1 MREDEYTGLDATALA
16 ELVRRGDASA
26 AELLELALARLERW
40 NPAINAVVIELAER
54 ARRDAAATPAGPFGG
69 VPFLVKDLD
78 GFLAGAE
85 FTASS
90 RALLGYVPPRDSE
103 LFRRYREAGL
113 VIFGKTNTPELGL
126 VGTTESVLRGPA
138 RNPWNPAY
146 STGGSSGGSAAAV
159 AARIV
164 PMAHGGDG
172 GGSIRIPASACGLFG
187 LKPTRGRTP
196 MGPDESEVWSGFV
209 QRHALTRTVRD
220 SAALLDATLG
230 DDPGAPYTAPAPLR
244 PYAEEVRRDPGRL
257 RIAFSTRSLFGRDTH
272 PDCVAATESA
282 AALLESLGH
291 DVTEAH
297 PPIEREQ
304 LVNAYLVVVA
314 ASTAGALRQV
324 GELRGRRVRG
334 SELEPATQFL
344 AALGEALPAAELEF
358 ARLKFHAAARTLA
371 PFFAAH
377 DVFVDATLAFP
388 PPPLGEW
395 ELAPGLQWA
404 IRAFS
409 GVMPRAAMRRALA
422 HFAADAL
429 ERTAN
434 TMLFNMTGQPAMS
447 VPLHV
452 NAAGL
457 PIGVQCVARFGDEA
471 TLFRL
476 AAQLEQAAPW
486 NERMPPEPPPAQQP
500 RTQGRGSSGGASTG
514 SSASSSS
521 MSSPAGAS

>member
-1 MREDEYTGLDATALA
+1 MREEEYIRLDATALA
-16 ELVRRGDASA
+16 GLVRGGEVSA
-26 AELLELALARLERW
+26 TELLELALARLARW

-54 ARRDAAATPAGPFGG
+54 ARRDAAATLPAGPFAG

-103 LFRRYREAGL
+103 LFRRYRDAGL
-113 VIFGKTNTPELGL
+113 VICGKTNTPEFGL
-126 VGTTESVLRGPA
+126 VGTTESLLRGPA

-146 STGGSSGGSAAAV
+146 SCGGSSGGSAAAV

-172 GGSIRIPASACGLFG
+172 GGSIRTPASACGLFG

-196 MGPDESEVWSGFV
+196 MGPDESEAWSGFV
-209 QRHALTRTVRD
+209 QRHAITRTVRD
-220 SAALLDATLG
+220 SAMLLDATQG
-230 DDPGAPYTAPAPLR
+230 YDAGAPYTAPPPQR
-244 PYAEEVRRDPGRL
+244 PYAGEVGRDPGRL

-272 PDCVAATESA
+272 PDCVAAVRAA
-282 AALLESLGH
+282 AALLEHLGH
-291 DVTEAH
+291 EVTEAH
-297 PPIEREQ
+297 PPIEREA
-304 LVNAYLVVVA
+304 LVHAYLVVVA
-314 ASTAGALRQV
+314 ACTAGLVRQI
-324 GELRGRRVRG
+324 GKLRGRRVRG
-334 SELEPATQFL
+334 RELEPTTQFL
-344 AALGEALPAAELEF
+344 ATLGEALPAGEFEF
-358 ARLKFHAAARTLA
+358 ARLTFHAASRALA

-388 PPPLGEW
+388 PPRIGEW
-395 ELAPGLQWA
+395 ALAPQLQWA
-404 IRAFS
+404 IRSFS
-409 GVMPRAAMRRALA
+409 SVLPRAVMRRALD
-422 HFAADAL
+422 HFAADGL

-434 TMLFNMTGQPAMS
+434 TMLFNMSGQPAMS

-452 NAAGL
+452 NAEGL
-457 PIGVQCVARFGDEA
+457 PIGVQCVGGFGDEA

-486 NERMPPEPPPAQQP
+486 IERMPAEPA
-500 RTQGRGSSGGASTG
+500 AH
-514 SSASSSS
+514 
-521 MSSPAGAS
+521 

>member
-1 MREDEYTGLDATALA
+1 MREEEYIRLDATALA
-16 ELVRRGDASA
+16 GLVRGGEVSA
-26 AELLELALARLERW
+26 IELLELALARLARW

-54 ARRDAAATPAGPFGG
+54 ARRDAAATLPAGPFAG

-103 LFRRYREAGL
+103 LFRRYRDAGL
-113 VIFGKTNTPELGL
+113 VICGKTNTPEFGL
-126 VGTTESVLRGPA
+126 VGTTESLLRGPA

-146 STGGSSGGSAAAV
+146 SCGGSSGGSAAAV

-196 MGPDESEVWSGFV
+196 MGPDESEAWSGFV
-209 QRHALTRTVRD
+209 QRHAITRTVRD
-220 SAALLDATLG
+220 SAMLLDATQG
-230 DDPGAPYTAPAPLR
+230 YDAGAPYTAPPPQR
-244 PYAEEVRRDPGRL
+244 PYAGEVGRDPGRL

-272 PDCVAATESA
+272 PDCVAAVRAA
-282 AALLESLGH
+282 AALLEHLGH
-291 DVTEAH
+291 EVTEAH
-297 PPIEREQ
+297 PPIEREA
-304 LVNAYLVVVA
+304 LVHAYLVVVA
-314 ASTAGALRQV
+314 ACTAGLVRQI
-324 GELRGRRVRG
+324 GKLRGRRVRG
-334 SELEPATQFL
+334 RELEPTTQFL
-344 AALGEALPAAELEF
+344 ATLGEALPAGEFEF
-358 ARLKFHAAARTLA
+358 ARLTFHAASRALA

-388 PPPLGEW
+388 PPRIGEW
-395 ELAPGLQWA
+395 ALAPQLQWA
-404 IRAFS
+404 IRSFS
-409 GVMPRAAMRRALA
+409 SVLPRAVMRRALD
-422 HFAADAL
+422 HFAADGL

-434 TMLFNMTGQPAMS
+434 TMLFNMSGQPAMS

-452 NAAGL
+452 NAEGL
-457 PIGVQCVARFGDEA
+457 PIGVQCVGGFGDEA

-486 NERMPPEPPPAQQP
+486 IERMPAEPA
-500 RTQGRGSSGGASTG
+500 AH
-514 SSASSSS
+514 
-521 MSSPAGAS
+521 

>member
-1 MREDEYTGLDATALA
+1 MREEEYIRLDATALA
-16 ELVRRGDASA
+16 ELVRRGEAGA
-26 AELLELALARLERW
+26 TELLELALARLARW

-54 ARRDAAATPAGPFGG
+54 ARRDVASALPAGPFTG

-103 LFRRYREAGL
+103 LFRRYRNAGL
-113 VIFGKTNTPELGL
+113 VICGKTNTPEFGL
-126 VGTTESVLRGPA
+126 VGTTESLLRGPA
-138 RNPWNPAY
+138 RNPWNLAY

-220 SAALLDATLG
+220 SATLLDATQG
-230 DDPGAPYTAPAPLR
+230 GDPGAPYSAPPPQR
-244 PYAEEVRRDPGRL
+244 PYAEEARRDPGRL

-272 PDCVAATESA
+272 PDCVAAVQAA
-282 AALLESLGH
+282 AALLEHLGH
-291 DVTEAH
+291 EVTEAH
-297 PPIEREQ
+297 PPIEREA
-304 LVNAYLVVVA
+304 LVHAYLVVVA
-314 ASTAGALRQV
+314 ACTAGVVRQI
-324 GELRGRRVRG
+324 GKLRGRRVRG
-334 SELEPATQFL
+334 SELEPTTQFL
-344 AALGEALPAAELEF
+344 ATLGEALPAGEFEF
-358 ARLKFHAAARTLA
+358 ARLKFHAASRALA

-388 PPPLGEW
+388 PPRLGEW
-395 ELAPGLQWA
+395 ALAPQLQWA
-404 IRAFS
+404 IRRFS
-409 GVMPRAAMRRALA
+409 GVLPRAVMRRALD
-422 HFAADAL
+422 HFAAEGL

-434 TMLFNMTGQPAMS
+434 TMLFNMSGQPAMS

-457 PIGVQCVARFGDEA
+457 PIGVQCVGRFGDEA
-471 TLFRL
+471 TLLRL

-486 NERMPPEPPPAQQP
+486 IERMPAEPAA
-500 RTQGRGSSGGASTG
+500 R
-514 SSASSSS
+514 
-521 MSSPAGAS
+521 

>member
-1 MREDEYTGLDATALA
+1 MREEEYIRLDATALA
-16 ELVRRGDASA
+16 GLVRGGEVSA
-26 AELLELALARLERW
+26 IELLELALARLARW

-54 ARRDAAATPAGPFGG
+54 ARRDAAATLPAGPFAG

-103 LFRRYREAGL
+103 LFRRYRDAGL
-113 VIFGKTNTPELGL
+113 VICGKTNTPEFGL
-126 VGTTESVLRGPA
+126 VGTTESLLRGPA

-146 STGGSSGGSAAAV
+146 SCGGSSGGSAAAV

-196 MGPDESEVWSGFV
+196 MGPDESEAWSGFV
-209 QRHALTRTVRD
+209 QRHAITRTVRD
-220 SAALLDATLG
+220 SAMLLDATQG
-230 DDPGAPYTAPAPLR
+230 YDAGAPYTAPPPQR
-244 PYAEEVRRDPGRL
+244 PYAGEVGRDPGRL

-272 PDCVAATESA
+272 PDCVAAVRAA
-282 AALLESLGH
+282 AALLEHLGH
-291 DVTEAH
+291 EVTEAH
-297 PPIEREQ
+297 PPIEREA
-304 LVNAYLVVVA
+304 LVHAYLVVVA
-314 ASTAGALRQV
+314 ACTAGLVRQI
-324 GELRGRRVRG
+324 GKLRGRRVRG
-334 SELEPATQFL
+334 RELEPTTQFL
-344 AALGEALPAAELEF
+344 ATLGEALPAGEFEF
-358 ARLKFHAAARTLA
+358 ARLTFHAASRALA

-388 PPPLGEW
+388 PPRIGEW
-395 ELAPGLQWA
+395 ALAPQLQWA
-404 IRAFS
+404 IRSFS
-409 GVMPRAAMRRALA
+409 SVLPRAVMRRALD
-422 HFAADAL
+422 HFAADGL

-434 TMLFNMTGQPAMS
+434 TMLFNMSGQPAMS

-452 NAAGL
+452 NAEGL
-457 PIGVQCVARFGDEA
+457 PIGVQCVGGFGDEA
-471 TLFRL
+471 MLFRL

-486 NERMPPEPPPAQQP
+486 IERMPAEPA
-500 RTQGRGSSGGASTG
+500 AH
-514 SSASSSS
+514 
-521 MSSPAGAS
+521 

>member
-1 MREDEYTGLDATALA
+1 MREEEYIRLDATALA
-16 ELVRRGDASA
+16 QRVRDGEVSA
-26 AELLELALARLERW
+26 TQLLELALARLARW

-54 ARRDAAATPAGPFGG
+54 ARRDAASTLPAGPFTG

-90 RALLGYVPPRDSE
+90 RALLGYMPARDSE
-103 LFRRYREAGL
+103 LFRRYRNAGL
-113 VIFGKTNTPELGL
+113 IICGKTNTPEFGL
-126 VGTTESVLRGPA
+126 VGTTESLLRGPA
-138 RNPWNPAY
+138 RNPWNLAY

-209 QRHALTRTVRD
+209 QRHAITRTVRD
-220 SAALLDATLG
+220 SAALLDATQG
-230 DDPGAPYTAPAPLR
+230 DDPGAPYTAPPPQR

-257 RIAFSTRSLFGRDTH
+257 RIAFSARSLFGRDTH
-272 PDCVAATESA
+272 PDCVAAVRAA
-282 AALLESLGH
+282 AALLEHLGH
-291 DVTEAH
+291 EVTEAH
-297 PPIEREQ
+297 PPIEREA
-304 LVNAYLVVVA
+304 LVHAYLVVVA
-314 ASTAGALRQV
+314 ACTAGLVRQI
-324 GELRGRRVRG
+324 GTLRGRRVRG
-334 SELEPATQFL
+334 RELEPTTQFL
-344 AALGEALPAAELEF
+344 ATLGEALPAGEFEF
-358 ARLKFHAAARTLA
+358 ARLTFQAASRTLA

-377 DVFVDATLAFP
+377 DVFVDATLAWP
-388 PPPLGEW
+388 PPRLGEW
-395 ELAPGLQWA
+395 SLAPQLQWA
-404 IRAFS
+404 IRSFS
-409 GVMPRAAMRRALA
+409 AVLPRAVMRRALD
-422 HFAADAL
+422 HFAADGL

-434 TMLFNMTGQPAMS
+434 TMLFNMSGQPAMS

-457 PIGVQCVARFGDEA
+457 PIGVQCVGRFGDEA
-471 TLFRL
+471 TLLRL

-486 NERMPPEPPPAQQP
+486 IERMPVEPAA
-500 RTQGRGSSGGASTG
+500 R
-514 SSASSSS
+514 
-521 MSSPAGAS
+521 

>member
-1 MREDEYTGLDATALA
+1 MMREEEYIRLDASALA
-16 ELVRRGDASA
+16 ALVRRGEVSA
-26 AELLELALARLERW
+26 TQLLELALGRLARW
-40 NPAINAVVIELAER
+40 NPAINAVVIDLAGR
-54 ARRDAAATPAGPFGG
+54 ARRDAAAAALPAGPFSG

-103 LFRRYREAGL
+103 LFSRYRQAGL
-113 VIFGKTNTPELGL
+113 VIFGKTNTPEFGL

-138 RNPWNPAY
+138 RNPWNLAH

-159 AARIV
+159 AARVV
-164 PMAHGGDG
+164 PMAHAGDG

-196 MGPDESEVWSGFV
+196 MGPDESEAWSGLV
-209 QRHALTRTVRD
+209 QRHAITRTVRD
-220 SAALLDATLG
+220 SAALLDATHG
-230 DDPGAPYTAPAPLR
+230 DDPGTPYTAPPPVR

-257 RIAFSTRSLFGRDTH
+257 RIAFSTRSLLGRDTH
-272 PDCVAATESA
+272 PDCAAAVQAA
-282 AALLESLGH
+282 AALLERLGH

-297 PPIEREQ
+297 PPIEREA
-304 LVNAYLVVVA
+304 LVHAYLVVVA
-314 ASTAGALRQV
+314 ASTAGFVRQI
-324 GELRGRRVRG
+324 GALRGRRVRG
-334 SELEPATQFL
+334 SELEPTTQFL
-344 AALGEALPAAELEF
+344 ATLGEALPAGEF
-358 ARLKFHAAARTLA
+358 EYARLKFHAAARTLA
-371 PFFAAH
+371 PFFAGH
-377 DVFVDATLAFP
+377 DVFVDATLAWP
-388 PPPLGEW
+388 PPRIGEW
-395 ELAPGLQWA
+395 ELAPQLQWA
-404 IRAFS
+404 IRRLCA
-409 GVMPRAAMRRALA
+409 VMPRAVLRRALD
-422 HFAADAL
+422 HFAADGL

-457 PIGVQCVARFGDEA
+457 PIGVQCVGRFGDEA

-486 NERMPPEPPPAQQP
+486 IGRTPAEPPP
-500 RTQGRGSSGGASTG
+500 G
-514 SSASSSS
+514 
-521 MSSPAGAS
+521 

>member
-1 MREDEYTGLDATALA
+1 MREEEYIRLDATALA
-16 ELVRRGDASA
+16 GLVRGGEVSA
-26 AELLELALARLERW
+26 IELLELALARLARW

-54 ARRDAAATPAGPFGG
+54 ARRDAAATLPAGPFAG

-103 LFRRYREAGL
+103 LFRRYRDAGL
-113 VIFGKTNTPELGL
+113 VICGKTNTPEFGL
-126 VGTTESVLRGPA
+126 VGTTESLLRGPA

-146 STGGSSGGSAAAV
+146 SCGGSSGGSAAAV

-196 MGPDESEVWSGFV
+196 MGPDESEAWSGFV
-209 QRHALTRTVRD
+209 QRHAITRTVRD
-220 SAALLDATLG
+220 SAMLLDATQG
-230 DDPGAPYTAPAPLR
+230 YDAGAPYTAPPPQR
-244 PYAEEVRRDPGRL
+244 PYAGEVGRDPGRL

-272 PDCVAATESA
+272 PDCVAAVRAA
-282 AALLESLGH
+282 AALLEHLGH
-291 DVTEAH
+291 EVTEAH
-297 PPIEREQ
+297 PPIEREA
-304 LVNAYLVVVA
+304 LVHAYLVVVA
-314 ASTAGALRQV
+314 ACTAGLVRQI
-324 GELRGRRVRG
+324 GKLRGRRVRG
-334 SELEPATQFL
+334 RELEPTTQFL
-344 AALGEALPAAELEF
+344 ATLGEALPAGEFEF
-358 ARLKFHAAARTLA
+358 ARLTFHAASRALA

-377 DVFVDATLAFP
+377 DVFVDATLAW
-388 PPPLGEW
+388 PPPLIGEW
-395 ELAPGLQWA
+395 ALAPQLQWA
-404 IRAFS
+404 IRSFS
-409 GVMPRAAMRRALA
+409 SVLPRAVMRRALD
-422 HFAADAL
+422 HFAADGL

-434 TMLFNMTGQPAMS
+434 TMLFNMSGQPAMS

-452 NAAGL
+452 NAEGL
-457 PIGVQCVARFGDEA
+457 PIGVQCVGGFGDEA

-486 NERMPPEPPPAQQP
+486 IERMPAEPA
-500 RTQGRGSSGGASTG
+500 AH
-514 SSASSSS
+514 
-521 MSSPAGAS
+521 

>member
-1 MREDEYTGLDATALA
+1 MREEEYIRLDATALA
-16 ELVRRGDASA
+16 GLVRGGEVSA
-26 AELLELALARLERW
+26 IELLELALARLARW

-54 ARRDAAATPAGPFGG
+54 ARRDAAATLPAGPFAG

-103 LFRRYREAGL
+103 LFRRYRDAGL
-113 VIFGKTNTPELGL
+113 VICGKTNTPEFGL
-126 VGTTESVLRGPA
+126 VGTTESLLRGPA

-146 STGGSSGGSAAAV
+146 SCGGSSGGSAAAV

-196 MGPDESEVWSGFV
+196 MGPDESEAWSGFV
-209 QRHALTRTVRD
+209 QRHAITRTVRD
-220 SAALLDATLG
+220 SAMLLDATQG
-230 DDPGAPYTAPAPLR
+230 YDAGAPYTAPPPQR
-244 PYAEEVRRDPGRL
+244 PYAGEVGRDPGRL

-272 PDCVAATESA
+272 PDCVAAVRAA
-282 AALLESLGH
+282 AALLEHLGH
-291 DVTEAH
+291 EVTEAH
-297 PPIEREQ
+297 PPIEREA
-304 LVNAYLVVVA
+304 LVHAYLVVVA
-314 ASTAGALRQV
+314 ACTAGLVRQI
-324 GELRGRRVRG
+324 GKLRGRRVRG
-334 SELEPATQFL
+334 RELEPTTQFL
-344 AALGEALPAAELEF
+344 ATLGEALPAGEFEF
-358 ARLKFHAAARTLA
+358 ARLTFHAASRALA

-388 PPPLGEW
+388 PPRIGEW
-395 ELAPGLQWA
+395 ALAPQLQWA
-404 IRAFS
+404 IRSFS
-409 GVMPRAAMRRALA
+409 GVLPRTVMRRALD
-422 HFAADAL
+422 HFAADGL

-434 TMLFNMTGQPAMS
+434 TMLFNMSGQPAMS

-452 NAAGL
+452 NAEGL
-457 PIGVQCVARFGDEA
+457 PIGVQCVGGFGDEA
-471 TLFRL
+471 MLFRL

-486 NERMPPEPPPAQQP
+486 IERMPAEPA
-500 RTQGRGSSGGASTG
+500 AH
-514 SSASSSS
+514 
-521 MSSPAGAS
+521 

>member
-1 MREDEYTGLDATALA
+1 MMREEEYIRLDATALA
-16 ELVRRGDASA
+16 QRVRHGEVSA
-26 AELLELALARLERW
+26 AQLLELALARLARW
-40 NPAINAVVIELAER
+40 NRAINAVVIELAER
-54 ARRDAAATPAGPFGG
+54 ARRDVASALPAGPFTG

-103 LFRRYREAGL
+103 LFRRYRNAGL
-113 VIFGKTNTPELGL
+113 VICGKTNTPEFGL
-126 VGTTESVLRGPA
+126 VGTTESLLRGPA
-138 RNPWNPAY
+138 RNPWNLAY

-209 QRHALTRTVRD
+209 QRHAISRTVRD
-220 SAALLDATLG
+220 SAMLLDATQG
-230 DDPGAPYTAPAPLR
+230 DDPGAPYTAPPPVR

-272 PDCVAATESA
+272 PDCVAAVQAA
-282 AALLESLGH
+282 AALLDGLGH
-291 DVTEAH
+291 EVTEAH
-297 PPIEREQ
+297 PPIEREA
-304 LVNAYLVVVA
+304 LVHAYLVVVA
-314 ASTAGALRQV
+314 SCTAGVVRQI
-324 GELRGRRVRG
+324 GALRGRRVRG
-334 SELEPATQFL
+334 SELEPTTQFL
-344 AALGEALPAAELEF
+344 ARLGEALPAGEFEF
-358 ARLKFHAAARTLA
+358 ARLTFHAAARTLA

-377 DVFVDATLAFP
+377 DVFVDATLAWP
-388 PPPLGEW
+388 PPRIGEW
-395 ELAPGLQWA
+395 ALAPQLQWA
-404 IRAFS
+404 IRRFS
-409 GVMPRAAMRRALA
+409 GVLPRAVMRRALD
-422 HFAADAL
+422 HFAADGL

-434 TMLFNMTGQPAMS
+434 TMLFNMSGQPAMS

-457 PIGVQCVARFGDEA
+457 PIGVQCVGRFGDEA

-486 NERMPPEPPPAQQP
+486 IERMPAEPAA
-500 RTQGRGSSGGASTG
+500 R
-514 SSASSSS
+514 
-521 MSSPAGAS
+521 

>member
-1 MREDEYTGLDATALA
+1 MREEEYIRLDATALA
-16 ELVRRGDASA
+16 GLVRGGEVSA
-26 AELLELALARLERW
+26 IELLELALARLARW

-54 ARRDAAATPAGPFGG
+54 ARRDAAATLPAGPFAG

-103 LFRRYREAGL
+103 LFRRYRDAGL
-113 VIFGKTNTPELGL
+113 VICGKTNTPEFGL
-126 VGTTESVLRGPA
+126 VGTTESLLRGPA

-146 STGGSSGGSAAAV
+146 SCGGSSGGSAAAV

-196 MGPDESEVWSGFV
+196 MGPDESEAWSGFV
-209 QRHALTRTVRD
+209 QRHAITRTVRD
-220 SAALLDATLG
+220 SAMLLDATQG
-230 DDPGAPYTAPAPLR
+230 YDAGAPYTAPPPQR
-244 PYAEEVRRDPGRL
+244 PYAGEVGRDPGRL

-272 PDCVAATESA
+272 PDCVAAVRAA
-282 AALLESLGH
+282 AALLEHLGH
-291 DVTEAH
+291 EVTEAH
-297 PPIEREQ
+297 PPIEREA
-304 LVNAYLVVVA
+304 LVHAYLVVVA
-314 ASTAGALRQV
+314 ACTAGLVRQI
-324 GELRGRRVRG
+324 GKLRGRRVRG
-334 SELEPATQFL
+334 RELEPTTQFL
-344 AALGEALPAAELEF
+344 ATLGEALPAGEFEF
-358 ARLKFHAAARTLA
+358 ARLTFHAASRALA

-388 PPPLGEW
+388 PPRIGEW
-395 ELAPGLQWA
+395 ALAPQLQWA
-404 IRAFS
+404 IRSFS
-409 GVMPRAAMRRALA
+409 SVLPRAVMRRALD
-422 HFAADAL
+422 HFAANGL

-434 TMLFNMTGQPAMS
+434 TMLFNMSGQPAMS

-452 NAAGL
+452 NAEGL
-457 PIGVQCVARFGDEA
+457 PIGVQCVGGFGDEA

-486 NERMPPEPPPAQQP
+486 IERMPAEPA
-500 RTQGRGSSGGASTG
+500 AH
-514 SSASSSS
+514 
-521 MSSPAGAS
+521 

>member
-1 MREDEYTGLDATALA
+1 MREEEYIRLDATALA
-16 ELVRRGDASA
+16 GLVRGGEVSA
-26 AELLELALARLERW
+26 TELLELALARLARW

-54 ARRDAAATPAGPFGG
+54 ARRDAAATLPAGPFAG

-103 LFRRYREAGL
+103 LFRRYRDAGL
-113 VIFGKTNTPELGL
+113 VICGKTNTPEFGL
-126 VGTTESVLRGPA
+126 VGTTESLLRGPA

-146 STGGSSGGSAAAV
+146 SCGGSSGGSAAAV

-196 MGPDESEVWSGFV
+196 MGPDESEAWSGFV
-209 QRHALTRTVRD
+209 QRHAITRTVRD
-220 SAALLDATLG
+220 SAMLLDATQG
-230 DDPGAPYTAPAPLR
+230 YDAGAPYTAPPPQR
-244 PYAEEVRRDPGRL
+244 PYAGEVGRDPGRL

-272 PDCVAATESA
+272 PDCVAAVRAA
-282 AALLESLGH
+282 AALLEHLGH
-291 DVTEAH
+291 EVTEAH
-297 PPIEREQ
+297 PPIEREV
-304 LVNAYLVVVA
+304 LVHAYLVVVA
-314 ASTAGALRQV
+314 ACTAGLVRQI
-324 GELRGRRVRG
+324 GKLRGRRVRG
-334 SELEPATQFL
+334 RELEPTTQFL
-344 AALGEALPAAELEF
+344 ATLGEALPAGEFEF
-358 ARLKFHAAARTLA
+358 ARLTFHAASRALA

-388 PPPLGEW
+388 PPRIGEW
-395 ELAPGLQWA
+395 ALAPQLQWA
-404 IRAFS
+404 IRSFS
-409 GVMPRAAMRRALA
+409 SVLPRAVMRRALD
-422 HFAADAL
+422 HFAADGL

-434 TMLFNMTGQPAMS
+434 TMLFNMSGQPAMS

-452 NAAGL
+452 NAEGL
-457 PIGVQCVARFGDEA
+457 PIGVQCVGGFGDEA

-486 NERMPPEPPPAQQP
+486 IERMPAEPAEH
-500 RTQGRGSSGGASTG
+500 
-514 SSASSSS
+514 
-521 MSSPAGAS
+521 

>member
-1 MREDEYTGLDATALA
+1 MREEEYIRLDATALA
-16 ELVRRGDASA
+16 GLVRGGEVSA
-26 AELLELALARLERW
+26 IELLELALARLARW

-54 ARRDAAATPAGPFGG
+54 ARRDAAATLPAGPFAG

-103 LFRRYREAGL
+103 LFRRYRDAGL
-113 VIFGKTNTPELGL
+113 VICGKTNTPEFGL
-126 VGTTESVLRGPA
+126 VGTTESLLRGPA

-146 STGGSSGGSAAAV
+146 SCGGSSGGSAAAV

-196 MGPDESEVWSGFV
+196 MGPDESEAWSGFV
-209 QRHALTRTVRD
+209 QRHAITRTVRD
-220 SAALLDATLG
+220 SAMLLDATQG
-230 DDPGAPYTAPAPLR
+230 YDAGAPYTAPPPQR
-244 PYAEEVRRDPGRL
+244 PYAGEVGRDPGRL

-272 PDCVAATESA
+272 PDCVAAVRAA
-282 AALLESLGH
+282 AALLEHLGH
-291 DVTEAH
+291 EVTEAH
-297 PPIEREQ
+297 PPIEREA
-304 LVNAYLVVVA
+304 LVHAYLVVVA
-314 ASTAGALRQV
+314 ACTAGLVRQI
-324 GELRGRRVRG
+324 GKLRGRRVRG
-334 SELEPATQFL
+334 RELEPTTQFL
-344 AALGEALPAAELEF
+344 ATLGEALPAGEFEF
-358 ARLKFHAAARTLA
+358 ARLTFHAASRALA

-388 PPPLGEW
+388 PPRIGEW
-395 ELAPGLQWA
+395 ALAPQLQWA
-404 IRAFS
+404 IRSFS
-409 GVMPRAAMRRALA
+409 SVLPRAVMRRALD
-422 HFAADAL
+422 HFAADGL

-457 PIGVQCVARFGDEA
+457 PIGVQCVGGFGDEA

-486 NERMPPEPPPAQQP
+486 IERMPAEPA
-500 RTQGRGSSGGASTG
+500 AH
-514 SSASSSS
+514 
-521 MSSPAGAS
+521 

>member
-1 MREDEYTGLDATALA
+1 MREEEYIRLDATALA
-16 ELVRRGDASA
+16 ELVRGGEVSA
-26 AELLELALARLERW
+26 TELLELALARLARW

-54 ARRDAAATPAGPFGG
+54 ARRDAAATLPAGPFAG

-103 LFRRYREAGL
+103 LFRRYRDAGL
-113 VIFGKTNTPELGL
+113 VICGKTNTPEFGL
-126 VGTTESVLRGPA
+126 VGTTERQLRGPA

-146 STGGSSGGSAAAV
+146 SCGGSSGGSAAAV

-196 MGPDESEVWSGFV
+196 MGPDESEAWSGFV
-209 QRHALTRTVRD
+209 QRHAITRTVRD
-220 SAALLDATLG
+220 SAMLLDATQG
-230 DDPGAPYTAPAPLR
+230 YDAGAPYTAPPPQR
-244 PYAEEVRRDPGRL
+244 PYAGEVGRDPGRL

-272 PDCVAATESA
+272 PDCAAAVRAA
-282 AALLESLGH
+282 AALLEHLGH
-291 DVTEAH
+291 EVTEAH
-297 PPIEREQ
+297 PPIEREA
-304 LVNAYLVVVA
+304 LVHAYLVVVA
-314 ASTAGALRQV
+314 ACTAGLVRQI
-324 GELRGRRVRG
+324 GKLRGRRVRG
-334 SELEPATQFL
+334 RELEPTTQFL
-344 AALGEALPAAELEF
+344 ATLGEALPAGEFEF
-358 ARLKFHAAARTLA
+358 ARLTFHAASRALA

-388 PPPLGEW
+388 PPRIGEW
-395 ELAPGLQWA
+395 ALAPLLQWA
-404 IRAFS
+404 IRSFS
-409 GVMPRAAMRRALA
+409 GVLPRTVMRRALD
-422 HFAADAL
+422 HFAADGL

-434 TMLFNMTGQPAMS
+434 TMLFNMSGQPAMS

-452 NAAGL
+452 NAEGL
-457 PIGVQCVARFGDEA
+457 PIGVQCVGGFGDEA
-471 TLFRL
+471 MLFRL

-486 NERMPPEPPPAQQP
+486 IERMPAEPA
-500 RTQGRGSSGGASTG
+500 AH
-514 SSASSSS
+514 
-521 MSSPAGAS
+521 

>member
-1 MREDEYTGLDATALA
+1 MREEEYIRLDATALA
-16 ELVRRGDASA
+16 GLVRGGEVSA
-26 AELLELALARLERW
+26 IELLELALARLARW

-54 ARRDAAATPAGPFGG
+54 ARRDAAATLPAGPFAG

-103 LFRRYREAGL
+103 LFRRYRDAGL
-113 VIFGKTNTPELGL
+113 VICGKTNTPEFGL
-126 VGTTESVLRGPA
+126 VGTTESLLRGPA

-146 STGGSSGGSAAAV
+146 SCGGSSGGSAAAV

-196 MGPDESEVWSGFV
+196 MGPDESEAWSGFV
-209 QRHALTRTVRD
+209 QRHAITRTVRD
-220 SAALLDATLG
+220 SAMLLDATQG
-230 DDPGAPYTAPAPLR
+230 YDAGAPYTAPPPQR
-244 PYAEEVRRDPGRL
+244 PYAGEVGRDPGRL

-272 PDCVAATESA
+272 PDCVAAVRAA
-282 AALLESLGH
+282 AALLEHLGH
-291 DVTEAH
+291 EVTEAH
-297 PPIEREQ
+297 PPIEREA
-304 LVNAYLVVVA
+304 LVHAYLVVVA
-314 ASTAGALRQV
+314 ACTAGLVRQI
-324 GELRGRRVRG
+324 GKLRGRRVRG
-334 SELEPATQFL
+334 RELEPTTQFL
-344 AALGEALPAAELEF
+344 ATLGEALPAGEFEF
-358 ARLKFHAAARTLA
+358 ARLTFHAASRALA

-388 PPPLGEW
+388 PPRIGEW
-395 ELAPGLQWA
+395 ALAPLLQWA
-404 IRAFS
+404 IRSFS
-409 GVMPRAAMRRALA
+409 GVLPRTVMRRALD
-422 HFAADAL
+422 HFAADGL

-434 TMLFNMTGQPAMS
+434 TMLFNMSGQPAMS

-452 NAAGL
+452 NAEGL
-457 PIGVQCVARFGDEA
+457 PIGVQCVGGFGDEA
-471 TLFRL
+471 MLFRL

-486 NERMPPEPPPAQQP
+486 IERMPAEPA
-500 RTQGRGSSGGASTG
+500 AH
-514 SSASSSS
+514 
-521 MSSPAGAS
+521 

>member
-1 MREDEYTGLDATALA
+1 MREEEYIRLDATALA
-16 ELVRRGDASA
+16 GLVRGGEVSA
-26 AELLELALARLERW
+26 IELLELALARLARW

-54 ARRDAAATPAGPFGG
+54 ARRDAAATLPAGPFAG

-103 LFRRYREAGL
+103 LFRRYRDAGL
-113 VIFGKTNTPELGL
+113 VICGKTNTPEFGL
-126 VGTTESVLRGPA
+126 VGTTESLLRGPA

-146 STGGSSGGSAAAV
+146 SCGGSSGGSAAAV

-196 MGPDESEVWSGFV
+196 MGPDESEAWSGFV
-209 QRHALTRTVRD
+209 QRHAITRTVRD
-220 SAALLDATLG
+220 SAMLLDATQG
-230 DDPGAPYTAPAPLR
+230 HDAGAPYTAPPPQR
-244 PYAEEVRRDPGRL
+244 PYAGEVGRDPGRL

-272 PDCVAATESA
+272 PDCVAAVRAA
-282 AALLESLGH
+282 AALLEPLGH
-291 DVTEAH
+291 EVTEAH
-297 PPIEREQ
+297 PPIEREA
-304 LVNAYLVVVA
+304 LVHASLVVVA
-314 ASTAGALRQV
+314 ACTAGLVRQI
-324 GELRGRRVRG
+324 GKLRGRRVRG
-334 SELEPATQFL
+334 RELEPTTQFL
-344 AALGEALPAAELEF
+344 ATLGEALPAGEFEF
-358 ARLKFHAAARTLA
+358 ARLTFHAASRALA

-388 PPPLGEW
+388 PPRIGEW
-395 ELAPGLQWA
+395 ALAPQLQWA
-404 IRAFS
+404 IRSFS
-409 GVMPRAAMRRALA
+409 SVLPRAVMRRALD
-422 HFAADAL
+422 HFAADGL

-434 TMLFNMTGQPAMS
+434 TMLFNMSGQPAMS

-452 NAAGL
+452 NAEGL
-457 PIGVQCVARFGDEA
+457 PIGVQCVGGFGDEA

-486 NERMPPEPPPAQQP
+486 IERMPAEPA
-500 RTQGRGSSGGASTG
+500 AH
-514 SSASSSS
+514 
-521 MSSPAGAS
+521 

>member
-1 MREDEYTGLDATALA
+1 MREEEYIRLDATALA
-16 ELVRRGDASA
+16 ELVRRGEASA
-26 AELLELALARLERW
+26 AELLEIALARLARW

-54 ARRDAAATPAGPFGG
+54 ARRDAGSVLPAGPFTG

-103 LFRRYREAGL
+103 LFRRYRNAGL
-113 VIFGKTNTPELGL
+113 VICGKTNTPEFGL

-209 QRHALTRTVRD
+209 QRHALTRSVRD
-220 SAALLDATLG
+220 SAALLDATQG
-230 DDPGAPYTAPAPLR
+230 DDAGAPYTAPPPAR

-272 PDCVAATESA
+272 PDCVAAVREA
-282 AALLESLGH
+282 AALLARLGH
-291 DVTEAH
+291 EVTEAH
-297 PPIEREQ
+297 PPIEREA
-304 LVNAYLVVVA
+304 LVHAYLVVVA
-314 ASTAGALRQV
+314 TCTAGVVRQI

-334 SELEPATQFL
+334 RELEPTTQFL
-344 AALGEALPAAELEF
+344 VTLGEALPAAEFEF
-358 ARLKFHAAARTLA
+358 ARLKFHAAARALA

-377 DVFVDATLAFP
+377 DVFVDATLAWP
-388 PPPLGEW
+388 PPRIGEW
-395 ELAPGLQWA
+395 ALAPHLQWA
-404 IRAFS
+404 IRRFS
-409 GVMPRAAMRRALA
+409 GVLPRAVMRRALD
-422 HFAADAL
+422 HFAAEGL

-434 TMLFNMTGQPAMS
+434 TMLFNMSGQPAMS

-457 PIGVQCVARFGDEA
+457 PIGVQCVGRFGDEA

-486 NERMPPEPPPAQQP
+486 IERMPAEPAA
-500 RTQGRGSSGGASTG
+500 R
-514 SSASSSS
+514 
-521 MSSPAGAS
+521 